1 MRLATRKS
9 LSSVPE
15 RDDQGEVI
23 YLTREGIEKIQ
34 RDIDRLE
41 QFDLPKTRAE
51 VAEYVQQG
59 DLSENAEYQEA
70 KHRLARQNSSL
81 FYLQDRLKRASM
93 IPDAPKPGEAIQMG
107 SSVTVDTGQGPRT
120 YHLVGPQETNPS
132 QGRISYLS
140 PLGQALLGKKTGE
153 SVYVKTEAG
162 ERIYRIL

>member
-9 LSSVPE
+9 PSSVPE
-15 RDDQGEVI
+15 RDDQGDVI
-23 YLTREGIEKIQ
+23 FLTKEGLRKIQ

-41 QFDLPKTRAE
+41 QVDLPKTRAE

-81 FYLQDRLKRASM
+81 FYLQDRLKRASV
-93 IPDAPKPGEAIQMG
+93 IPDASQTGEAIQLG
-107 SSVTVDTGQGPRT
+107 STVTIDAGQGPKT

-153 SVYVKTEAG
+153 TAVVRTEAG
-162 ERIYRIL
+162 EKIYRIL